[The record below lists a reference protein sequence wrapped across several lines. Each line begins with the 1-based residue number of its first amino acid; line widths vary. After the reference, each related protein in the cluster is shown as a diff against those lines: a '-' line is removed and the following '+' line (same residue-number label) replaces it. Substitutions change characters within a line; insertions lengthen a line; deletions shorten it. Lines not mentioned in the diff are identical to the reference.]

1 MASRFL
7 ETGGG
12 PTQKLVVT
20 EGRREACTRTSALYM
35 LKRMK
40 SMYEPQPENQPP
52 VGWTMLKLLINS
64 MDGPELELG
73 PESRY
78 SWIRQLPWKSDFA
91 TLTTALKENNIPL
104 HWVMLRMK
112 WMIGEKV
119 ANRYRPENKTPF
131 LWLRLL
137 PWQSWQSDHATWNTF
152 LQENG
157 IKSAN
162 GFLLLMRRIIE
173 AERKQLQC
181 EKAIRAR
188 ICLEAAARPPSPQ
201 EWWEWG
207 QSRREEIEAEED
219 EADREAE
226 RDVEREAEEIG
237 EDLEELEEWEVE
249 LQAERLRDLD
259 ILMILHRFPGDAL
272 KRLRE
277 WQDVEY
283 HRQQFLKPE
292 NQAAREKEEAREGV
306 SKAEEAANYPNKA
319 KKEAN
324 PMQEYQIK
332 RAQCWH
338 WRLAIDKWDHWSF
351 LELKNIHTKDG
362 QPLFE
367 DEDFKLDDIPV
378 CQYCALLGRHDRSPH
393 LPHQSPKQP
402 LQQQTQTPQQP
413 LQVQAQNQAQ
423 QAPQTQQV
431 MANQSDIQGQGPW
444 PTPQPALQGFPHQD
458 QLRPR
463 QAQDQAQQPTQAR
476 VRSMN
481 QNQQTLPPWPVQH
494 GFSHL
499 HQLKPL
505 QAQTQVQQATEMRL
519 YQNRMQVQGLWPTPQ
534 PGQHGFSHFQTQM
547 QPSTQQFRQRPRQRP
562 RHQFHQYSR
571 QHPQQQPR
579 QQPSQQT
586 FAQQAREIARFR
598 NGYGHIAGGPQ

>member
-1 MASRFL
+1 M
-7 ETGGG
+7 
-12 PTQKLVVT
+12 QKLGVT
-20 EGRREACTRTSALYM
+20 EKRQEACARISAMHM

-40 SMYEPQPENQPP
+40 SMYEPQPEDQPP
-52 VGWTMLKLLINS
+52 VEWTLLKLLINS
-64 MDGPELELG
+64 MDGPGPELE

-91 TLTTALKENNIPL
+91 TLTTVLKENNIPL
-104 HWVMLRMK
+104 PWVMLRMK
-112 WMIGEKV
+112 WIIGEKV
-119 ANRYRPENKTPF
+119 MNRYRPENKTPF

-137 PWQSWQSDHATWNTF
+137 PWQSWQSDYATWNTF
-152 LQENG
+152 LKENG

-188 ICLEAAARPPSPQ
+188 IRLEAAARPPSPQ

-226 RDVEREAEEIG
+226 REVEREAKEIG

-249 LQAERLRDLD
+249 LQAERVRDLD
-259 ILMILHRFPGDAL
+259 ILVILHRFPRDAL
-272 KRLRE
+272 NRLRK

-332 RAQCWH
+332 RAQYWH
-338 WRLAIDKWDHWSF
+338 WRLGIDKWDHWSF

-362 QPLFE
+362 QPLFK

-378 CQYCALLGRHDRSPH
+378 CQYCALLGRHDRAPH
-393 LPHQSPKQP
+393 LPHQPPKQP
-402 LQQQTQTPQQP
+402 VQQQTQTPQQP
-413 LQVQAQNQAQ
+413 LQVQAENQAQ

-431 MANQSDIQGQGPW
+431 MANQSDIQGHGPW
-444 PTPQPALQGFPHQD
+444 PTPQPALQGFSHKD
-458 QLRPR
+458 QLPPR
-463 QAQDQAQQPTQAR
+463 QAQDQTQQPTQGR
-476 VRSMN
+476 VRSLN
-481 QNQQTLPPWPVQH
+481 QNQQTLPPWPAQH

-499 HQLKPL
+499 PHQLQPL
-505 QAQTQVQQATEMRL
+505 QAQNQAQQAMEMML
-519 YQNRMQVQGLWPTPQ
+519 YQNRMQAQGLWPTPQ
-534 PGQHGFSHFQTQM
+534 LGPQGFPHFQPQM
-547 QPSTQQFRQRPRQRP
+547 QPSTQQFHQRPHQCSRR
-562 RHQFHQYSR
+562 QFHRSSRLQHRQHSR
-571 QHPQQQPR
+571 QQPP

-598 NGYGHIAGGPQ
+598 NAYGHIGDGPQ